1 MYNTYHSGCN
11 ERSLQQMRIRKNDDF
26 DGHLEEQR
34 WRERVFE
41 ILEIDVKLLSE

>member
-1 MYNTYHSGCN
+1 MYSTYHGCN
-11 ERSLQQMRIRKNDDF
+11 ERSLQQMRIRKKEDI